1 MNPLQSIVDQLQAKN
16 LELESELLSLK
27 EKAAN
32 ELQQF
37 KANFQN

>member
-1 MNPLQSIVDQLQAKN
+1 VNPLQSIVDQLKTKN
-16 LELESELLSLK
+16 LELESEFLK

-37 KANFQN
+37 KANFEK